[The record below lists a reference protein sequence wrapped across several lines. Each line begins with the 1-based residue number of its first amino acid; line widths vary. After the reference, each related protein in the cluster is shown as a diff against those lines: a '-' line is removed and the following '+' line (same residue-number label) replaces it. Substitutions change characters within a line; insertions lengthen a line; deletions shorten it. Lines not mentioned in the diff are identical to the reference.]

1 MHAMDALLVEHGKLL
16 KRSNLSAT
24 IEDVGTAIDLLR
36 RARVSIAA
44 DPSSASI
51 TLAKL
56 QTPVKQTFDA
66 INNDL
71 REIHNGLGKYQKA
84 LDKHAKPIPLPASD
98 YDALSSHPN
107 LVNRAIA
114 VHLLREGQFEV
125 ASTFMAEV
133 AANPPQAVPT
143 SGPPDRPLDGET
155 LSSESLQE
163 HFMHMYGILNELR
176 SNKNLLPAIE
186 WARSQR
192 DVLQARGSNL
202 EFELGRLQ
210 FVWLFGGSGA
220 GHDVRGLSDAL
231 AYARREFGNF
241 QGRYLREI
249 KQLSGAIAYKSNL
262 MESPYWHIF
271 NTGAAWDEVARSFT
285 REFCSILGLAADSPV
300 YVAATAGA
308 IALPNLLK
316 LASIMKEKRTEWT
329 TQNELPVEIPLPPFF
344 QFHSI
349 FVCPVSKEQCT
360 EQNPPMMLPCCHVI
374 AQESLKRLSKGTR
387 FKCPYCPQ
395 ESQPKD
401 AKRVYL

>member
-1 MHAMDALLVEHGKLL
+1 MGLTE
-16 KRSNLSAT
+16 
-24 IEDVGTAIDLLR
+24 
-36 RARVSIAA
+36 
-44 DPSSASI
+44 P
-51 TLAKL
+51 L
-56 QTPVKQTFDA
+56 Q
-66 INNDL
+66 
-71 REIHNGLGKYQKA
+71 
-84 LDKHAKPIPLPASD
+84 HAKPIPLPASD

-329 TQNELPVEIPLPPFF
+329 TQNELPVGFPSSLSSPAVASTWKLTGLRLRFLF
-344 QFHSI
+344 RHS
-349 FVCPVSKEQCT
+349 S
-360 EQNPPMMLPCCHVI
+360 
-374 AQESLKRLSKGTR
+374 SSTR
-387 FKCPYCPQ
+387 SSSVRYRRSSARSRTRP
-395 ESQPKD
+395 
-401 AKRVYL
+401 